1 MTTSLFSSDNLILI
15 MAVVSTV
22 YALVCLIR
30 ELKFRK

>member
-22 YALVCLIR
+22 YALVYLIR
-30 ELKFRK
+30 EY